1 MGGIKKALSPLH
13 AMYSYTDASVWL
25 INSLYVP
32 ADNIHVYASIYT
44 LNGTLLSSKD
54 KGNIAIDA
62 DGTMNLFS
70 LPMNE
75 NGFFFI
81 HLRTVNST
89 TGNEIEDSFYWY
101 NSNADI
107 LDWAD
112 SNFYLTP
119 CSTYADLTALS
130 NLPEISSEE
139 LQASCSEEST
149 AATGDLRMLR
159 DDGSVIAPIL
169 WDDNMFT
176 LLPQT
181 QKSISV

>member
-89 TGNEIEDSFYWY
+89 TGNVKMQCTVINS
-101 NSNADI
+101 SNAI
-107 LDWAD
+107 A
-112 SNFYLTP
+112 FF
-119 CSTYADLTALS
+119 
-130 NLPEISSEE
+130 IH
-139 LQASCSEEST
+139 
-149 AATGDLRMLR
+149 LRMLR

-181 QKSISV
+181 QKSISVTFATQSQNYQ